1 MVRYYGPP
9 SIFYTLT
16 QDNIHGLLNLRMS
29 LPLMYNWSFI
39 ATENGFAEALRQQKL
54 EFQTISISESG
65 LRMLL
70 ANGLMAAGDVF
81 KTSMKALFSDLLCT
95 PSDESKK
102 KNNTV
107 IRQTKRHFRYARR
120 NIWCQGRARGSL
132 HMHILF
138 WGGLPPALLQAV
150 GGMPG
155 LIQHVTSAIN
165 KVVTAEL
172 EPIVQ
177 VRHLLRDI
185 NDDKP
190 AHASLF
196 KCHNPIRKNKHSLKM
211 SNDCQFGKHP

>member
-81 KTSMKALFSDLLCT
+81 KTSMKALFSDLCAHH
-95 PSDESKK
+95 
-102 KNNTV
+102 
-107 IRQTKRHFRYARR
+107 QTKARKKQYRYQTDQKAFSVRPLQHLVSRKSKRIASYAYSFLGRITSSTSASSRR
-120 NIWCQGRARGSL
+120 NARADSTR
-132 HMHILF
+132 
-138 WGGLPPALLQAV
+138 A
-150 GGMPG
+150 
-155 LIQHVTSAIN
+155 
-165 KVVTAEL
+165 
-172 EPIVQ
+172 
-177 VRHLLRDI
+177 
-185 NDDKP
+185 
-190 AHASLF
+190 
-196 KCHNPIRKNKHSLKM
+196 KCH
-211 SNDCQFGKHP
+211 

>member
-81 KTSMKALFSDLLCT
+81 KTSMNALFSDLLCT
-95 PSDESKK
+95 PSDENKK
-102 KNNTV
+102 KTIPLSDRPKGIFGTPV
-107 IRQTKRHFRYARR
+107 ATFGVTEEQEDRFICIFFFGEDYLQHFCKQSEE
-120 NIWCQGRARGSL
+120 CQG
-132 HMHILF
+132 
-138 WGGLPPALLQAV
+138 
-150 GGMPG
+150 
-155 LIQHVTSAIN
+155 
-165 KVVTAEL
+165 
-172 EPIVQ
+172 
-177 VRHLLRDI
+177 
-185 NDDKP
+185 
-190 AHASLF
+190 
-196 KCHNPIRKNKHSLKM
+196 
-211 SNDCQFGKHP
+211 